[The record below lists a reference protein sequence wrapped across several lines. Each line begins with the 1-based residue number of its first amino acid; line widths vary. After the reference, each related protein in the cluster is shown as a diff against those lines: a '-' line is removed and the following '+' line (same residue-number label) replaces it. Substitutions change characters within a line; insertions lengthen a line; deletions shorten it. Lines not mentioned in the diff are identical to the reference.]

1 MDSEYL
7 KRGMGKCLTEGLAEV
22 SEQRP
27 MDPIEFLAHWIYKY
41 KENMDYEEKKKAH
54 QKLLEQEQEKAR
66 KEHLYLKQMKEE
78 EDKIRESLEES
89 KPPEGLIATPT
100 SDPLPERAK
109 ASNSPKL
116 AAVVEGNNGISQGSG
131 DANEP
136 HDSDIP
142 IITPL
147 QTKQETEEI
156 QNKVLEDIT
165 GEEGKVAD
173 DVTAPALTDPTL
185 AEPEERDSG
194 PVEPLSSQVK
204 EERDSGPVEPLS
216 SQVKEERDSVPV
228 ETLSSQVKDS
238 EEMPVEKTKVE
249 SEYTNDK
256 DGEKMTDKPKTSEP
270 DDSTQGL
277 SLSGKESG
285 EVKPD
290 EILSE
295 EPQKEEKSI
304 SPDHLDKDKEPDKA
318 ETSGAADDTA
328 TAESSDLKS
337 NVTPIV
343 EGTVTSE
350 GVLEN
355 SAPVDEVQEEEA

>member
-116 AAVVEGNNGISQGSG
+116 AAVVEGNNG
-131 DANEP
+131 
-136 HDSDIP
+136 
-142 IITPL
+142 
-147 QTKQETEEI
+147 
-156 QNKVLEDIT
+156 
-165 GEEGKVAD
+165 GKVAD

-355 SAPVDEVQEEEA
+355 SAPVDEVQVTVSESAFEII

>member
-7 KRGMGKCLTEGLAEV
+7 KKGMGKCLTEGLAEV

-54 QKLLEQEQEKAR
+54 QRLLEQEQEKAR

-89 KPPEGLIATPT
+89 KPPEGLIATPL
-100 SDPLPERAK
+100 SDPLPERPK
-109 ASNSPKL
+109 TSNSPKL
-116 AAVVEGNNGISQGSG
+116 AAVVEGDNTFRTGFKDGPDQPHHQISQGVG

-142 IITPL
+142 IIAPL

-165 GEEGKVAD
+165 VEEGKVAD

-185 AEPEERDSG
+185 AEPEERDSA
-194 PVEPLSSQVK
+194 PVDPL
-204 EERDSGPVEPLS
+204 R
-216 SQVKEERDSVPV
+216 
-228 ETLSSQVKDS
+228 SQVKDS

-249 SEYTNDK
+249 SEYTDDQ
-256 DGEKMTDKPKTSEP
+256 DGEKMTHKPKASEP
-270 DDSTQGL
+270 DESTQGL
-277 SLSGKESG
+277 SLSGKKSG

-304 SPDHLDKDKEPDKA
+304 SPNHLDKDKEPDKA